1 MIKDVVI
8 NLAGAADSGFDAA
21 SRYGVSVAEAFRA
34 HVFGIAFA
42 YEPVVAPSVMGGV
55 PPEIIEEQR
64 SEGENAASALIA
76 KFQESARLAD
86 LSAESRMIPTSFA
99 GAADLFG
106 QIARRFDLSVV
117 RQAEPDSVLP
127 QDLIIEAALFQSGR
141 PVLVVPY
148 IHKERLALDRVL
160 VCWDASRNA
169 ARAIADA
176 MPFLQRSKSID
187 VVVVATERPKSDE
200 LPGADIALHLARHDL
215 NVGLKRIVSDGT
227 DVASTILSYAADA
240 GADFIVMGGYGH
252 SRFREFILGG
262 ATRGIL
268 SAMTVPTLMSH

>member
-1 MIKDVVI
+1 MIKDLVI
-8 NLAGAADSGFDAA
+8 NLAGAAGSGFDAA
-21 SRYGVSVAEAFRA
+21 SRYGLSVAEAFRA

-76 KFQESARLAD
+76 KFQESARLAG

-117 RQAEPDSVLP
+117 RQAEPDAVAP
-127 QDLIIEAALFQSGR
+127 QGLIIEAALFQSGR

-176 MPFLQRSKSID
+176 MPFLQRSKSVD
-187 VVVVATERPKSDE
+187 VVVVATERQKSDE

-215 NVGLKRIVSDGT
+215 NVDLKRIVSDRT

-268 SAMTVPTLMSH
+268 SAMTVPTLISH